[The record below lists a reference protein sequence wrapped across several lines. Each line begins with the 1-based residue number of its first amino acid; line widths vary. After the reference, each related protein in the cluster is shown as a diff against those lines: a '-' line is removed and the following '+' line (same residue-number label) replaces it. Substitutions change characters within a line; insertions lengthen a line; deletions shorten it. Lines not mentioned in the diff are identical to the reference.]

1 MSIPDKIFE
10 HKDPTTLDFFSGL
23 LGDITVTLHDRIT
36 MSSWASVASQAT
48 DVGGTSVTNTNILQL
63 RLVLAGK
70 TFVVPIYPWATLIP
84 QPADQAISEGNRTA
98 IRCYEADGDVGT
110 YILVGRSDRNIPL
123 LQQGAGLNPSG
134 SVPVELH
141 VCVHEGGPIDRLLES
156 TGQRQLICMQC
167 DQDAR
172 PNPPPHGTDLR
183 HNGREPAAS
192 SLSTGEVWWPSGSRQ
207 RSFTTKTWFS
217 FGEAVYDNLQGIWRV
232 DAAWYVVDSADR
244 VNVQFARNFDGPWG
258 TDDYIV
264 GQDRYARIRRVDG
277 SYIVRF
283 IGTDGAGHDHR
294 WIPLTEQFVSANDYG
309 YSPYTA
315 RCNFEFHP
323 AEWEDLRWEWE
334 WESISTDLGGVTY
347 HRNVS
352 CVVPASKIIGSV
364 QTARDKRNRTPGSN
378 ATSWFMVSNQAEGM
392 HAIRQAA
399 FSDSYGGIA
408 LAAQFESSSTTENS
422 PITHIVMLQRG
433 NTHLNTEGTLRTYVK

>member
-36 MSSWASVASQAT
+36 MSSWASIASQAT

-70 TFVVPIYPWATLIP
+70 TFIVPIYPWATLIP
-84 QPADQAISEGNRTA
+84 QPADQAISTGNRTA
-98 IRCYEADGDVGT
+98 IKCYEADGGVGT

-183 HNGREPAAS
+183 HNGREPASS

-207 RSFTTKTWFS
+207 RSFTTKTWFA

-277 SYIVRF
+277 SLIVRY
-283 IGTDGAGHDHR
+283 IGTDGAGHNGQ
-294 WIPLTEQFVSANDYG
+294 WVPLSEQYISANDYG
-309 YSPYTA
+309 YTPYTA
-315 RCNFEFHP
+315 RLNFEFHP
-323 AEWEDLRWEWE
+323 NEWDMMLLEWE
-334 WESISTDLGGVTY
+334 WESSSSDVGSVTY
-347 HRNVS
+347 YRKVS
-352 CVVPASKIIGSV
+352 DIIPARDIVGSV
-364 QTARDKRNRTPGSN
+364 QTARDRATRTAGN
-378 ATSWFMVSNQAEGM
+378 QATSWFVLANSETGM
-392 HAIRQAA
+392 HAIRQAG
-399 FSDSYGGIA
+399 FSDNLAGIA
-408 LAAQFESSSTTENS
+408 LAFQFESSDTTDNE
-422 PITHIVMLQRG
+422 PIDHIVILQRG
-433 NTHLNTEGTLRTYVK
+433 NTHLSTTGWFRTRVI

>member
-1 MSIPDKIFE
+1 MTLRKTWE
-10 HKDPTTLDFFSGL
+10 HKDEAELDFFSGL
-23 LGDITVTLHDRIT
+23 LGEITVTLHDRIT
-36 MSSWASVASQAT
+36 LSSWGSIASQAT
-48 DVGGTSVTNTNILQL
+48 DVGGTAVTNTNILQL

-70 TFVVPIYPWATLIP
+70 TFIVPIYPWSTLVP
-84 QPADQAISEGNRTA
+84 QPADQAISTGNRTA
-98 IRCYEADGDVGT
+98 MKCYEADGDVDT

-134 SVPVELH
+134 SVPVDLH
-141 VCVHEGGPIDRLLES
+141 VCVHDGGPIDRLIES

-192 SLSTGEVWWPSGSRQ
+192 ALSTGEVWWPSGSRQ
-207 RSFTTKTWFS
+207 RSFTTKTWFA

-244 VNVQFARNFDGPWG
+244 VNIQFAGNWDGPWG
-258 TDDYIV
+258 TDDYIT
-264 GQDRYARIRRVDG
+264 GYDRYARLRRADW
-277 SYIVRF
+277 SYIIRF
-283 IGTDGAGHDHR
+283 IGTDGAGHDKR

-315 RCNFEFHP
+315 RCNFELHP
-323 AEWEDLRWEWE
+323 DEWDHLRFEWE
-334 WESISTDLGGVTY
+334 WESISSDLGGVTY
-347 HRNVS
+347 HRKAS
-352 CVVPASKIIGSV
+352 CIVPASDIVGSV
-364 QTARDKRNRTPGSN
+364 QTARDRRNRTPGSN
-378 ATSWFMVSNQAEGM
+378 ATSWFMVANQAEGM

-408 LAAQFESSSTTENS
+408 LAVQFESSSTTDNA
-422 PITHIVMLQRG
+422 PISHIVMLQRG